1 MDAVTLDRRT
11 GLFVVLA
18 ALFVTCL
25 VVGDLIGVKLTDVGV
40 LGRTFTISLGMIPF
54 PVTFLLTDLLN
65 EFYGKARARFV
76 TLVGFAM
83 ALLTLALVT
92 VADAVPIAPFTREPG
107 WTGVTEAQFSS
118 VFAGSQRILVASM
131 VAYLVGQL
139 LDISVFHALKRL
151 TRSRLLWLRA
161 TGSTLVSQLVDTV
174 FVQFLA
180 WSGTLPT
187 EKILEIV
194 ASSYTFK
201 VMVAVGLTP
210 VIYAGHAL
218 VERWFGLHPLPVEG
232 AEPAPGGA

>member
-1 MDAVTLDRRT
+1 MDPAQLDRRT
-11 GLFVVLA
+11 GLFVVLSA
-18 ALFVTCL
+18 VFVTCL
-25 VVGDLIGVKLTDVGV
+25 VVGDLIGAKLTDVEF
-40 LGRTFTISLGMIPF
+40 LGRVFTISLGMIPF

-76 TLVGFAM
+76 TLVGLGM
-83 ALLTLALVT
+83 AALTLGLVT
-92 VADAVPIAPFTREPG
+92 IADAVPIAPFTREPG
-107 WTGVTEAQFSS
+107 WTGVTDEQFRS
-118 VFAGSQRILVASM
+118 VFAGSQRILLASM

-161 TGSTLVSQLVDTV
+161 TGSTLVSQLVDT
-174 FVQFLA
+174 FAVQFLA

-187 EKILEIV
+187 AKILEVV

-201 VMVAVGLTP
+201 VMVAIGLTP

-218 VERWFGLHPLPVEG
+218 VERWFDLEPMPVEG
-232 AEPAPGGA
+232 DAADRA